1 MWDVEL
7 KQPRDGMDI
16 WDIMDA
22 LFSMRVQLSQGAQR
36 CRPKKLHLRSA
47 HGATAHSVGW
57 EGMECMGC
65 PRSIWKEKPEVKQN
79 KSKQSE

>member
-1 MWDVEL
+1 VGL

-22 LFSMRVQLSQGAQR
+22 LFSMCVQLSQGAQW

-47 HGATAHSVGW
+47 HGAIATLWAGKA
-57 EGMECMGC
+57 
-65 PRSIWKEKPEVKQN
+65 WKAWDAPDLFGGLEDGKD
-79 KSKQSE
+79 